1 MDDAKLDSSDR
12 IAANQLGQ
20 SDSELNISGL
30 PAGEGYAVRM
40 VPMKDT
46 ETRAVSTQGTVKFE
60 LNQTGAFSFELID
73 GKESC
78 TLLSKLDV
86 KCSDGLRW
94 NGQKCT
100 ADPCG
105 KVIIDQQPGFGSD
118 SSRLNI
124 TLDAP
129 NSKDH
134 TITLIRTDA
143 KLRWLDDQLGQ
154 YAPLKVGSWEVQY
167 SSDGQSCNSSALSK
181 VECNVPAYTAADNG
195 TCICAVGYAEQDGQ
209 CMARGGTCGIMTIEQ
224 GLLNGASASRLHI
237 DIHNAKEPPRLL
249 LSRVDASTKLNGTA
263 NSTVDGAWAFKEA
276 LKTGQWQIEYRCAK
290 LHAATCQ
297 AADAWLCRSGKEVCN
312 TTRLNAVSCTAE
324 YEEAG
329 QGCAAK
335 NKTNLM
341 LRIRYNPHEILDLG
355 AHFESPPKGA
365 IGWGQAKDIPNDL
378 ARKFHLEAFAK
389 GSNAEG
395 F

>member
-1 MDDAKLDSSDR
+1 
-12 IAANQLGQ
+12 
-20 SDSELNISGL
+20 
-30 PAGEGYAVRM
+30 M
-40 VPMKDT
+40 VQMKDT
-46 ETRAVSTQGTVKFE
+46 ETRAVSTQGVVRFR

-129 NSKDH
+129 NGKDN

-167 SSDGQSCNSSALSK
+167 ESDGQSCNVSSALSK
-181 VECNVPAYTAADNG
+181 VECNGPAYTAADNG
-195 TCICAVGYAEQDGQ
+195 TCICAGGYAEQDGQ
-209 CMARGGTCGIMTIEQ
+209 CATSMARGSTCGSMNIEQ
-224 GLLNGASASRLHI
+224 GLLNGASASQLRI
-237 DIHNAKEPPRLL
+237 DIRDAKQPPKLF
-249 LSRVDASTKLNGTA
+249 LSRADASTKLN
-263 NSTVDGAWAFKEA
+263 STPNEGVWAFTQE
-276 LKTGQWQIEYRCAK
+276 LKTGQWQIEYRSAK
-290 LHAATCQ
+290 LHAAT
-297 AADAWLCRSGKEVCN
+297 WHV
-312 TTRLNAVSCTAE
+312 
-324 YEEAG
+324 
-329 QGCAAK
+329 
-335 NKTNLM
+335 
-341 LRIRYNPHEILDLG
+341 H
-355 AHFESPPKGA
+355 
-365 IGWGQAKDIPNDL
+365 
-378 ARKFHLEAFAK
+378 
-389 GSNAEG
+389 
-395 F
+395 

>member
-1 MDDAKLDSSDR
+1 MKKKRFKNGGDGTLAIRDEGQAEPFDKKCTSAQFAMDDAKLDSSDR

-60 LNQTGAFSFELID
+60 LNRTGAFSFELID

-94 NGQKCT
+94 NGQKCI

-105 KVIIDQQPGFGSD
+105 KMIIDQQPGFGSD

-129 NSKDH
+129 NGKDN

-167 SSDGQSCNSSALSK
+167 ESDGQSCKSSALSK
-181 VECNVPAYTAADNG
+181 VECNGPAYTAADNG
-195 TCICAVGYAEQDGQ
+195 TCICAVGYAEQNGQ
-209 CMARGGTCGIMTIEQ
+209 CMARGGTCGKMIIEQ

-249 LSRVDASTKLNGTA
+249 LSRVDASTKLNGIA
-263 NSTVDGAWAFKEA
+263 NSTVDGAGDVWTFTEA
-276 LKTGQWQIEYRCAK
+276 LKTGQWQIEYRSVK
-290 LHAATCQ
+290 LHATTWHVHL
-297 AADAWLCRSGKEVCN
+297 AACCHMV
-312 TTRLNAVSCTAE
+312 
-324 YEEAG
+324 
-329 QGCAAK
+329 
-335 NKTNLM
+335 
-341 LRIRYNPHEILDLG
+341 
-355 AHFESPPKGA
+355 
-365 IGWGQAKDIPNDL
+365 
-378 ARKFHLEAFAK
+378 
-389 GSNAEG
+389 
-395 F
+395 